1 MLCVCILHI
10 IKVTYI
16 YNYTNS
22 RERAEEEN
30 YLLKPNNNKRRE
42 KREEVDLIEEERRK
56 ERRRKKKKERKK
68 KKKIEIEIP
77 FSSSTSLC
85 LYTEREERAGHAYLI
100 EEMKKR
106 KR

>member
-30 YLLKPNNNKRRE
+30 YLLKPNNNKKRRE
-42 KREEVDLIEEERRK
+42 KREERRSRFDRRK
-56 ERRRKKKKERKK
+56 ERKKEERKKKKE
-68 KKKIEIEIP
+68 IEIEIP